1 MTIAVAQQAG
11 NRAKEPAIN
20 LALAINYLT
29 SMKIISYAV
38 LGAFASLLMASTPST
53 TPPSTAMSEPTT
65 APVAGIKNIVLV
77 HGTWA
82 DGSSWAKV
90 IPLLV
95 AKGYHVTA
103 VQNPLTSL
111 ADDVAATKRAIALQ
125 DGPVLL
131 VGHSWGGVVITEAGT
146 DPQVAGLVYVAASA
160 PDAGQSFLDVA
171 QTAPAA
177 PGYSQLQPDKFGY
190 VHLSPKGIMED
201 FAQDL
206 SKSEQQ
212 VLLATQG
219 VQPFA
224 AFNEKVT
231 VPAWKTK
238 PNWYIVAANDRVI
251 NPDLERALAKKMN
264 ATTTTLSAS
273 HVVML
278 AQPDKVA
285 AVIMEAASKA
295 VAKQ

>member
-1 MTIAVAQQAG
+1 MKLFSCG
-11 NRAKEPAIN
+11 L
-20 LALAINYLT
+20 LAALT
-29 SMKIISYAV
+29 
-38 LGAFASLLMASTPST
+38 GLLLASTPPTS
-53 TPPSTAMSEPTT
+53 SIAMSEPTS
-65 APVAGIKNIVLV
+65 APAAGIKNIVLV

-90 IPLLV
+90 IPLLQ

-131 VGHSWGGVVITEAGT
+131 VGHSWGGVVITEAGN
-146 DPQVAGLVYVAASA
+146 DPKVSGLLYVAAAA
-160 PDAGQSFLDVA
+160 PDAGQSFLELV
-171 QTAPAA
+171 QTAAA
-177 PGYSQLQPDKFGY
+177 TPGNDEIRPDAQGF
-190 VHLSPKGIMED
+190 VSMTPKGIMED

-206 SKSEQQ
+206 SKTEQQ
-212 VLLATQG
+212 VMIATQG
-219 VQPFA
+219 PQ
-224 AFNEKVT
+224 AFSALKEKVT
-231 VPAWKTK
+231 TPAWKTK
-238 PNWYIVAANDRVI
+238 PSWYIVAANDRMI
-251 NPDLERALAKKMN
+251 NPDLERTLAKKMN
-264 ATTTTLSAS
+264 ATTTTLPTS
-273 HVVML
+273 HVAML